1 MSTENDKTI
10 ECPNCKYKYM
20 EGQNFA
26 PIVETIY
33 NFHRKIIL
41 MYLIYRMHFRAFMK
55 YRNYL
60 EKVEWDGSF

>member
-1 MSTENDKTI
+1 
-10 ECPNCKYKYM
+10 M